1 MPMSLTNPITTH
13 EQLRAILEPW
23 HGNASAKDLGHIN
36 EVGRA
41 FIARSPYVMVS
52 TVGADGRHDIS
63 PKGDALGFVEVVDD
77 HTLIIPDR
85 LGNHRLD
92 SFENLLV
99 NPGLGLFFLIPGFK
113 ETLRVSG
120 TGQIAADEDI
130 RARHAV
136 NGKLPD
142 LVLVVTVQ
150 QAFMHC
156 SKSSTRSRIWAPEM
170 WPDLDGVPSLADWV
184 KASVETAE
192 SLEQVQANHDS
203 DAATRMY

>member
-1 MPMSLTNPITTH
+1 MAFELSDEITSRAR
-13 EQLRAILEPW
+13 LREILPENS
-23 HGNASAKDLGHIN
+23 GNASRKDLDHIN
-36 EVGRA
+36 GIGRA
-41 FIARSPYVMVS
+41 FIARCPYVLVS
-52 TVGADGRHDIS
+52 TVGEDGRHDIS
-63 PKGDALGFVEVVDD
+63 PKGDAPGFVEVVDD

-99 NPGLGLFFLIPGFK
+99 TPGLGLLFLIPGNK

-120 TGQIAADEDI
+120 TGRIAADEDL
-130 RARHAV
+130 RARHAI

-142 LVLVVTVQ
+142 LVLVVTVE

-156 SKSSTRSRIWAPEM
+156 SKSSARSRLWTPDL
-170 WPDLDGVPSLADWV
+170 WPDADGVPSMAQWV
-184 KASVETAE
+184 KAAVETDQTLDE
-192 SLEQVQANHDS
+192 VQAIHDK

>member
-1 MPMSLTNPITTH
+1 MALALKDEVTTH
-13 EQLRAILEPW
+13 ERLREILP
-23 HGNASAKDLGHIN
+23 HGTGNASRKDLDHIN
-36 EVGRA
+36 AVGRA
-41 FIARSPYVMVS
+41 YIAQCPYVLVS

-63 PKGDALGFVEVVDD
+63 PKGDAPGFVEVVDD

-92 SFENLLV
+92 SFENLLTH
-99 NPGLGLFFLIPGFK
+99 PGVGLIFLIPGNK

-120 TGQIAADEDI
+120 TGRIAADADL

-136 NGKLPD
+136 NGRSPD
-142 LVLVVTVQ
+142 LLLVVTVE

-156 SKSSTRSRIWAPEM
+156 SKSSVRSRLWAPDL
-170 WPDLDGVPSLADWV
+170 WPDTNDVPLMSEWV
-184 KASVETAE
+184 KAAVDT
-192 SLEQVQANHDS
+192 EQTLDEVQAIHDN